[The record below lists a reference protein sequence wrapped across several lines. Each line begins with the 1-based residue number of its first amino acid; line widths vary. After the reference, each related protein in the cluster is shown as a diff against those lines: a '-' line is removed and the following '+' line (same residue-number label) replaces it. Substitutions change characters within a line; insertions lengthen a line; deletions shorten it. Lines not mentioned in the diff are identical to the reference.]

1 MKCKKLMFYFLSVY
15 FIGITFIVAQ
25 NSVNASGGNLSGA
38 NGSVSYSVG
47 QMVYTTNSGTN
58 GSNAQGVQQPYEI
71 SEVLS
76 SIDYSELISD
86 LKIYP
91 NPSTDHITINF
102 INLNNLNLSLK
113 IIDING
119 KVIKKED
126 YLQNETTIDVSSY
139 SSNIYFLN
147 IMNKDK
153 LIKSFKLIKK

>member
-47 QMVYTTNSGTN
+47 QMVYMTNSGTN

-91 NPSTDHITINF
+91 NPSTDHIKINF

>member
-91 NPSTDHITINF
+91 NPSTDHIKINF

>member
-1 MKCKKLMFYFLSVY
+1 MFYFLSVY